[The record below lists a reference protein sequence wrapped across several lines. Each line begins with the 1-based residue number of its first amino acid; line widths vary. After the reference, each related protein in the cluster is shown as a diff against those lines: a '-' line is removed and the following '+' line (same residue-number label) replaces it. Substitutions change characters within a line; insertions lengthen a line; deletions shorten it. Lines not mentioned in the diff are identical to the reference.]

1 MARTL
6 LLTED
11 VLPTGRVRCSFDE
24 ELPRVALTGEVDI
37 DTCPQFDAAY
47 AELARR
53 TPTHVVLDL
62 AGVTFFSCSGLTFV
76 ARLNLHLGRTGH
88 RVWIVSPSRA
98 SARVLGLTGF
108 AWDTDLP
115 ASALA

>member
-1 MARTL
+1 M

-24 ELPRVALTGEVDI
+24 DLPRVAMTGEVDM
-37 DTCPQFDAAY
+37 DTDPQFDAAY
-47 AELARR
+47 AELSGR
-53 TPTHVVLDL
+53 TPTHVVVDL
-62 AGVTFFSCSGLTFV
+62 AGVTFLSCAGLAFM
-76 ARLNLHLGRTGH
+76 ARLNVLLGRTGH

-115 ASALA
+115 VAASA